1 MTHLQLRR
9 LSTGERVLPAF
20 YDDNY
25 VSLVPGET
33 RTITI
38 EASLSAFHDE
48 DALVAVDG
56 WNVHVTPASSSGVSI
71 SPNLD
76 AQPDRWPI
84 TGLPFQTVGLRE
96 GLH

>member
-1 MTHLQLRR
+1 
-9 LSTGERVLPAF
+9 
-20 YDDNY
+20 
-25 VSLVPGET
+25 LVPGET

-38 EASLSAFHDE
+38 EASLSAFNEE

-56 WNVHVTPASSSGVSI
+56 WNVNVNSASASGVSI
-71 SPNLD
+71 APNLD
-76 AQPDRWPI
+76 AQPDRWPV